1 MDATTVQFESS
12 ILDRLLVAAESA
24 QAVLSIRFSASD
36 EERMRHLMERN
47 NQGSISE
54 EERAEMEAF
63 RRIGSFLAIAHA
75 KARLQLQQ
83 ASGN

>member
-1 MDATTVQFESS
+1 MDAATVQFEAS

-24 QAVLSIRFSASD
+24 QAVLSIRFSSPD

-47 NQGSISE
+47 NQGTISE
-54 EERAEMEAF
+54 EERAEMEAY

-75 KARLQLQQ
+75 KAHLQLRQS
-83 ASGN
+83 SGS